1 MLTGIGTIKL
11 FPRPARRRWKGF
23 QRDSSLWRC
32 PRRAGTIHDK
42 EGLHA
47 RPAGVIN
54 TTAKGFACKTTMT
67 KEGQDADL
75 KRIFAI
81 MGLKVKCGDVL
92 TITCDGEDEDAAIAA
107 LEETFKAV

>member
-1 MLTGIGTIKL
+1 MESITV
-11 FPRPARRRWKGF
+11 
-23 QRDSSLWRC
+23 
-32 PRRAGTIHDK
+32 TIHDK

-47 RPAGVIN
+47 RPAGVLN
-54 TTAKGFACKTTMT
+54 KATKGFTCKTTMT

-92 TITCDGEDEDAAIAA
+92 TITCDGDDEEAAIAA
-107 LEETFKAV
+107 LEEVFKTV

>member
-1 MLTGIGTIKL
+1 MKSITV
-11 FPRPARRRWKGF
+11 
-23 QRDSSLWRC
+23 
-32 PRRAGTIHDK
+32 TIHDK

-54 TTAKGFACKTTMT
+54 KTAKGFACKTTMT

>member
-1 MLTGIGTIKL
+1 MKSITV
-11 FPRPARRRWKGF
+11 
-23 QRDSSLWRC
+23 
-32 PRRAGTIHDK
+32 TIHDK

-54 TTAKGFACKTTMT
+54 KTAKGFTCTTTMT
-67 KEGQDADL
+67 KDGQDADI

-92 TITCDGEDEDAAIAA
+92 TITCDGPDEDAAIA
-107 LEETFKAV
+107 EIGKIFETL